1 MGSHCIPI
9 LEFSRYLKLQLNNDI
24 FVFEYDSLN
33 MSDEE
38 NITNETAAV
47 YHTELKVFHSFEEQ
61 ELDLLKE
68 FATQSPEQLMKDAVE
83 MILRTYGVSRI
94 DLLNRKYDNLITV
107 KTKE

>member
-1 MGSHCIPI
+1 
-9 LEFSRYLKLQLNNDI
+9 
-24 FVFEYDSLN
+24 

-38 NITNETAAV
+38 NITNEPAAV
-47 YHTELKVFHSFEEQ
+47 YHTELKVFNSFEEQ

-68 FATQSPEQLMKDAVE
+68 FENQSPQQRMKDAVE

>member
-1 MGSHCIPI
+1 
-9 LEFSRYLKLQLNNDI
+9 
-24 FVFEYDSLN
+24 

-38 NITNETAAV
+38 NITKEPAAV

-68 FATQSPEQLMKDAVE
+68 FAIQSPEQLMKDAVE

-107 KTKE
+107 KTNE

>member
-1 MGSHCIPI
+1 
-9 LEFSRYLKLQLNNDI
+9 
-24 FVFEYDSLN
+24 

-38 NITNETAAV
+38 NITKEPSAV
-47 YHTELKVFHSFEEQ
+47 YHTELRVFHSFEEQ

-68 FATQSPEQLMKDAVE
+68 FAIQSPQQLLKDAVE

-107 KTKE
+107 KTNE